1 MAQVVLSLRNIGVRF
16 KLSGKNV
23 HQPFNEPLKGI
34 SLDIRAGET
43 LGVLGANGA
52 GKSTLLK
59 IISGAL
65 RPDTGEVINHGVSVA
80 LLALQAGFDNNLT
93 GRDNALFGGMLL
105 GYTRRE
111 VSQRLDDIN
120 AYAELGDY
128 FDEPV
133 RNYSSGMA
141 SRLGFAISTIMS
153 PDVLLIDEVLSV
165 GDAQFKQKAERTM
178 LRKIASG
185 QTVVLVSHARGQIA
199 NLCDRCVILNNG
211 ELIEGSSLNETLK
224 LYDQLMQR

>member
-1 MAQVVLSLRNIGVRF
+1 MRF
-16 KLSGKNV
+16 KLSGKHA
-23 HQPFNEPLKGI
+23 HQPFNEPLKGV
-34 SLDIRAGET
+34 SLDIHAGET

-59 IISGAL
+59 IMSGAL
-65 RPDTGEVINHGVSVA
+65 QPDTGEVINHGVRVA
-80 LLALQAGFDNNLT
+80 LLALQAGFDSNLT

-111 VSQRLDDIN
+111 VTQRLDEIN

-141 SRLGFAISTIMS
+141 SRLGFAISTIIS

-165 GDAQFKQKAERTM
+165 GDAHFKQKAERTM
-178 LRKIASG
+178 LQKIASG
-185 QTVVLVSHARGQIA
+185 QTVVLVSHSRGQIA
-199 NLCDRCVILNNG
+199 NLCDRCVILNDG
-211 ELIEGSSLNETLK
+211 GLIEGANLNETLK
-224 LYDQLMQR
+224 LYDQLMHRE